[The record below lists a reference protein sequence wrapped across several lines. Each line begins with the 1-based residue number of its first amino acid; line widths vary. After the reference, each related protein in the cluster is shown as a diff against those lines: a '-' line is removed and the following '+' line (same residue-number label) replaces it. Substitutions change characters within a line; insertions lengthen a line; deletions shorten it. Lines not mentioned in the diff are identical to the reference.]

1 MNSNLFYTTYDQI
14 DTVQNS
20 NSDCN
25 YLKLPGISGF
35 NQLGIPVLLNDSP
48 RVHNGKGHKA
58 NPCYLVKG
66 SFSSSDNDVQTCP
79 ICGQAVTAK
88 LVCHQNS
95 PLNCQILSSKIFLSK
110 RS

>member
-35 NQLGIPVLLNDSP
+35 NQLGIPVLLNDLKIMDEST
-48 RVHNGKGHKA
+48 
-58 NPCYLVKG
+58 LVP
-66 SFSSSDNDVQTCP
+66 DNFCVYNFCL
-79 ICGQAVTAK
+79 K
-88 LVCHQNS
+88 L
-95 PLNCQILSSKIFLSK
+95 LNA
-110 RS
+110 

>member
-35 NQLGIPVLLNDSP
+35 NQLGIPVLLND
-48 RVHNGKGHKA
+48 
-58 NPCYLVKG
+58 L
-66 SFSSSDNDVQTCP
+66 
-79 ICGQAVTAK
+79 
-88 LVCHQNS
+88 
-95 PLNCQILSSKIFLSK
+95 KIMDES
-110 RS
+110 RR

>member
-35 NQLGIPVLLNDSP
+35 NQLGIPVLL
-48 RVHNGKGHKA
+48 
-58 NPCYLVKG
+58 C
-66 SFSSSDNDVQTCP
+66 
-79 ICGQAVTAK
+79 
-88 LVCHQNS
+88 
-95 PLNCQILSSKIFLSK
+95 
-110 RS
+110 